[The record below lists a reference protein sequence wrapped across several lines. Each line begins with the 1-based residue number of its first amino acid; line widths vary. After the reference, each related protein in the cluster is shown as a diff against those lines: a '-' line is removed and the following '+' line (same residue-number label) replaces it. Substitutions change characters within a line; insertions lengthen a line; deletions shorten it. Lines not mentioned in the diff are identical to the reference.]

1 VVRGSAAERRSKA
14 ADGRAGAAM
23 RVGEVEQGLQ
33 MRACRRALGER
44 ELRVRMARRAPQGAL
59 GEAGGQARP
68 GARKSNGRALER
80 VEVCR
85 GEAVVGRLRGRGRS
99 PRTDATTLL
108 ARTDATTLLATGKD
122 GRDETGTPAGLRS
135 GDMPRACHR

>member
-80 VEVCR
+80 VEVCG

-108 ARTDATTLLATGKD
+108 ARTDATRRARQHLSIH
-122 GRDETGTPAGLRS
+122 RVPRGL
-135 GDMPRACHR
+135 DQ